1 MLPRQTATCLLQ
13 HLICGSEERR
23 VTKSLGWLAVLTENS
38 GDNSHDD
45 RLNPGQIFSF
55 PISLSPCLHIVSYQY
70 LIYIHQ
76 AFFFWILS
84 TIFNP
89 FQLLVKKSSL
99 FQIPLMRVYKHLW
112 FGGCFRRMHVVPSHT
127 LLVRILEPC
136 NAEVQE
142 DGVQVVQI
150 CHEVDVPEKLIQ
162 QVMTQFEPQI
172 PDSFY
177 TITKPE

>member
-1 MLPRQTATCLLQ
+1 
-13 HLICGSEERR
+13 
-23 VTKSLGWLAVLTENS
+23 
-38 GDNSHDD
+38 
-45 RLNPGQIFSF
+45 
-55 PISLSPCLHIVSYQY
+55 
-70 LIYIHQ
+70 
-76 AFFFWILS
+76 
-84 TIFNP
+84 
-89 FQLLVKKSSL
+89 
-99 FQIPLMRVYKHLW
+99 
-112 FGGCFRRMHVVPSHT
+112 MHVVPSHT